1 MDFLINMMF
10 FDLHDSQP
18 YESYGICGIQPY
30 EISAATIK
38 QSGYIGLDN
47 EIGSPTYFIDYTHP
61 NGPDNDHK
69 WLQSHPF
76 Y

>member
-1 MDFLINMMF
+1 MSFLSRNLIFMCY
-10 FDLHDSQP
+10 P
-18 YESYGICGIQPY
+18 QPY

-38 QSGYIGLDN
+38 QSGYVGVDN